1 MSKTCLVYYD
11 VNKPVRMQGGAWR
24 SGIGAVL
31 MQDGNLVAYA
41 SKSLNLTQQRYASIE
56 QEMLAVVFACQ
67 RFHQYIYGKK
77 VQIESDHK
85 PL

>member
-1 MSKTCLVYYD
+1 
-11 VNKPVRMQGGAWR
+11 
-24 SGIGAVL
+24 